1 MAKKEFNL
9 TEIKKGYNISWYVCT
24 QTASYP
30 VTVELRDDS
39 GKVYFNEPKKNGS
52 TELQVL
58 AQGHEDCV
66 GNNLK
71 LIADIPNSKE
81 IKQSITANNVTDSV
95 ANKVGQ
101 VYAFC
106 IEDWVDEDYNDVYIN
121 IVGWLKRG

>member
-30 VTVELRDDS
+30 VAVELRDDS

-71 LIADIPNSKE
+71 LIVDIPNSKE